1 MRPFVQIEIGSA
13 RVNPG
18 AMRRISSWVHEFV
31 WGNNPE
37 LAGEHVDNRPEIHCV
52 YPRVTLLEKIEAI
65 ARAFDRKNK
74 AATAFARHYE
84 DAYRIILSEDL
95 KPSELSKLL
104 AEMKETGDI
113 TNWPPSSHEAFQ
125 PDDSERWQELEK
137 SWEAIGSMFW
147 GERHALEKCSDA
159 IVKLLVALEE
169 Q

>member
-113 TNWPPSSHEAFQ
+113 TNWPLSSHNAFQ

-147 GERHALEKCSDA
+147 GERLALEKCSDA